1 MREITVNISFID
13 SNFFGKAVQREA
25 APVHRGAQP
34 IHGLF
39 WRDILVGDLA
49 QLLGDYVWLSVGLTT
64 SSACEKNISEQV
76 TLSAIFRK
84 SNPERFL
91 TLCFDAELLS
101 HLLFSQL
108 SALVAN

>member
-13 SNFFGKAVQREA
+13 SNFFGKTVQREA

-49 QLLGDYVWLSVGLTT
+49 QLLSECVGSSVELTT
-64 SSACEKNISEQV
+64 SSACEKNISERWP
-76 TLSAIFRK
+76 LSAIFRK
-84 SNPERFL
+84 SDPERFL
-91 TLCFDAELLS
+91 TLCFDPELLS

>member
-1 MREITVNISFID
+1 MREIAVNISFID
-13 SNFFGKAVQREA
+13 SNFFSKTVQREA
-25 APVHRGAQP
+25 APIHCGAQP

-49 QLLGDYVWLSVGLTT
+49 QLLGDYVWLSVELTT
-64 SSACEKNISEQV
+64 SSACEKNISEQM

-84 SNPERFL
+84 SDPERFL
-91 TLCFDAELLS
+91 TLCFDVGFLP